1 MDAIN
6 VGILGFGT
14 VGTGTVQILLQ
25 NKDLIL
31 QRLGV
36 PVRLARVADRDMGRK
51 NSCPLPEGV
60 FTTRVEDVLDDPS
73 IHIVVELIGGLEPA
87 LSFIRQAIS
96 RGKHVVTA
104 NKALLAHAG
113 AQLFNEA
120 AARDIEIGFEASV
133 GGGIPII
140 RALKEGFTANQ
151 IQSIYSII
159 NGTGNYILSRMTN
172 EGRKFDDVLKEAQ
185 EKGYAE
191 KDPTLDVEGI
201 DSAHKIAILASLAF
215 GVTVPLES
223 VYTEGI
229 RQIDPLDI
237 QFAREFGFKIK
248 LLAIAK
254 NHGSEIEVRVHPTM
268 LPADS
273 PIAKVDGVFNA
284 IQIVGDY
291 VGENMFIG
299 RGAGALPTGSAVV
312 GDIIDISRS
321 LLKQA
326 CGRVFPLSTL
336 PRYVQAAR
344 IKAMESIGSEFYLR
358 CSALDKPGV
367 MAKISG
373 VLGRHGIS
381 IASVIQK
388 GRHEERAVPVVFV
401 THSACERDVQDA
413 LAEIDRLD
421 VVTEKTMLIRLES
434 SV

>member
-1 MDAIN
+1 MDAIH

-14 VGTGTVQILLQ
+14 VGTGTAQILLE

-36 PVRLARVADRDMGRK
+36 PVCLAKVADRDLERK
-51 NSCPLPEGV
+51 RNYPLPDGV
-60 FTTRVEDVLDDPS
+60 FTTRVEDVLEDPS

-87 LSFIRQAIS
+87 LSFIRRAIAG
-96 RGKHVVTA
+96 GKHVVTA

-113 AQLFNEA
+113 AQLFGEA
-120 AARDIEIGFEASV
+120 AARGVEIGFEASV

-140 RALKEGFTANQ
+140 RALKEGFAANQ

-172 EGRKFDDVLKEAQ
+172 EGRKFADVLKEAQ

-229 RQIDPLDI
+229 THIDPLDI

-254 NHGSEIEVRVHPTM
+254 NHGDQIEVRVHPTM
-268 LPADS
+268 LPSES

-284 IQIVGDY
+284 IQVEGDWVGK
-291 VGENMFIG
+291 NMFIG

-312 GDIIDISRS
+312 GDIVDISRS
-321 LLKQA
+321 LLKRA
-326 CGRVFPLSTL
+326 CGRVSPLSTL
-336 PRYVQAAR
+336 PRYVRPAR
-344 IKAMESIGSEFYLR
+344 VKAMESISSEFYLR

-401 THSACERDVQDA
+401 THSAREQDVRDA
-413 LAEIDRLD
+413 LGEIDRLE
-421 VVTEKTMLIRLES
+421 VVTEKTMLVRLES